1 MFLFFSGELVSEK
14 ISNDCDVLVFH
25 TMHHIYVAII
35 SFNLEGYVYRL
46 TRTSLIGLVCTMI
59 FGYEMEHYNTSNKH
73 VRFY

>member
-1 MFLFFSGELVSEK
+1 
-14 ISNDCDVLVFH
+14 
-25 TMHHIYVAII
+25 MHHIYVAII